1 MISIDLYYLPILRII
16 FKSQITFSLAT
27 VTGVNI
33 HLVTPIVCIVCIF
46 YTCVGGMKAVVWTD
60 VIQTML
66 MFGAMILICVKGT
79 IDVGGV
85 GTVFDRAMASGRI
98 EAPE

>member
-1 MISIDLYYLPILRII
+1 M
-16 FKSQITFSLAT
+16 
-27 VTGVNI
+27 
-33 HLVTPIVCIVCIF
+33 
-46 YTCVGGMKAVVWTD
+46 
-60 VIQTML
+60 

-85 GTVFDRAMASGRI
+85 GVVFNRALESGRI